1 MFWNPDLVA
10 VHQSGK
16 IAGVITVESGHSI
29 GTSLSVLRMY
39 HQLGVRSLAL
49 THNCNNPWWVEAQ
62 MISTSKAFLNARKK
76 VSLFRYLFTNT
87 SKKVKEGHLS
97 WCWYLDRGM
106 QIRGSDLEEM
116 ERREIGLCSLGCRGC
131 SLDLTI
137 YYCRKYSEKENIPF
151 RLTFSFSPELFR
163 HTPQIFSYK
172 CQPAIKYHKRS
183 NTVSGRKLLN
193 CIIYVRETFWHL

>member
-1 MFWNPDLVA
+1 MA

>member
-1 MFWNPDLVA
+1 
-10 VHQSGK
+10 
-16 IAGVITVESGHSI
+16 
-29 GTSLSVLRMY
+29 MY

-151 RLTFSFSPELFR
+151 RLTFSFSPELFW